1 MEDKTDGSTTLRLH
15 DKVYLAGL
23 KDVLTKMAIDME
35 HFEKRIVNLEE
46 LTTPSAIRTVA
57 QS

>member
-1 MEDKTDGSTTLRLH
+1 MNKTDGSTTLRLH

-23 KDVLTKMAIDME
+23 EDVLTKMVIDME

-46 LTTPSAIRTVA
+46 LTTPSEIRKVA

>member
-1 MEDKTDGSTTLRLH
+1 MNKTDGSSTLRLH

-23 KDVLTKMAIDME
+23 EDVLTKMVIDME

-46 LTTPSAIRTVA
+46 LTTPSEIRKVA